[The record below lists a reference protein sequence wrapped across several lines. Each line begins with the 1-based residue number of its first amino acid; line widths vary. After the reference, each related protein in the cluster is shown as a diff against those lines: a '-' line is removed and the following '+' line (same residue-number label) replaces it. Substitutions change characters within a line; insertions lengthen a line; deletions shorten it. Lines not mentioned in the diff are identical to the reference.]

1 MTDRMQAVVI
11 GGGVVGACVLF
22 HLTRAG
28 WTDVVLL
35 ERSELTAG
43 STWHAAGGMHPINSD
58 PTVAKLQQYT
68 IELYREIEA
77 MSGQDCGIHL
87 TGAINL
93 ADTPERLD
101 WLKMTH
107 ARGRYLGI
115 ESEMISANEAARR
128 LPIIDPSQF
137 VGAMFDAD
145 HGHVDPTGVTFAY
158 ARAAMA
164 AGADVRRHTWARRI
178 ERSPAGHW
186 RIGIYDTSGGDLAG
200 GDEDGEVDD
209 WLEADHV
216 VNAGGLWAREV
227 GRMVGLELPVLAMEH
242 TYVLTEPMDEITDV
256 NERTGTELMGC
267 IDFGGEIYT
276 RQEGQGLLVGTYEQS
291 AVAWQHR
298 QTPWD
303 FDKRLLTPDLDRI
316 APSLDTAFKHFPAL
330 ADVGIARVIN
340 GPFTFA
346 PDGNPLVGPIRGLP

>member
-1 MTDRMQAVVI
+1 MTDRVQAVVI
-11 GGGVVGACVLF
+11 GGGVVGASVLF

-58 PTVAKLQQYT
+58 STVAKLQQYT

-164 AGADVRRHTWARRI
+164 AGADVRRPPGLAALSAARRGI
-178 ERSPAGHW
+178 GRSGSTTRLGETWPAAT
-186 RIGIYDTSGGDLAG
+186 RT
-200 GDEDGEVDD
+200 
-209 WLEADHV
+209 
-216 VNAGGLWAREV
+216 ARS
-227 GRMVGLELPVLAMEH
+227 
-242 TYVLTEPMDEITDV
+242 T
-256 NERTGTELMGC
+256 TG
-267 IDFGGEIYT
+267 
-276 RQEGQGLLVGTYEQS
+276 S
-291 AVAWQHR
+291 K
-298 QTPWD
+298 QTTW
-303 FDKRLLTPDLDRI
+303 
-316 APSLDTAFKHFPAL
+316 
-330 ADVGIARVIN
+330 
-340 GPFTFA
+340 
-346 PDGNPLVGPIRGLP
+346 